1 MWSLIIMLHLA
12 TGYVEITINDISSG
26 EECRAIR
33 RVFYY
38 AMPADRDQW
47 ISNMLCVENRD
58 G

>member
-1 MWSLIIMLHLA
+1 MLHLA